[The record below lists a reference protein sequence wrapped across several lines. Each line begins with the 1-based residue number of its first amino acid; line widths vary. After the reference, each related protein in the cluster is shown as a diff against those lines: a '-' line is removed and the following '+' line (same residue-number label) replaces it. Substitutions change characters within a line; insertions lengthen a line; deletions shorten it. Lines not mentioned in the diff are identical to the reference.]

1 MNALHPRPLN
11 NSAVRYVQALRKL
24 AHANQA
30 SCGDMIE
37 VINMLRCGDLT
48 HVDEG
53 SDAASRADRAE
64 IVDAPDLLD
73 GDTIVMHYT
82 HGSVAPDDFS
92 ATLSAIRIGDLWLT
106 REQAIAMLGQEHV
119 ERIDNIA
126 TRERDEDQ

>member
-1 MNALHPRPLN
+1 MTNAALYIRK
-11 NSAVRYVQALRKL
+11 LRKL
-24 AHANQA
+24 PHANQA
-30 SCGDMIE
+30 SCGDVIE

-53 SDAASRADRAE
+53 SDAASRADS
-64 IVDAPDLLD
+64 VDVIDATDLLD
-73 GDTIVMHYT
+73 GDSIVMHYT
-82 HGSVAPDDFS
+82 HGAAPDDFS

-106 REQAIAMLGQEHV
+106 REQAIAMLGQERV

>member
-1 MNALHPRPLN
+1 MTNAALYIRK
-11 NSAVRYVQALRKL
+11 LRKL
-24 AHANQA
+24 PHANQT

-37 VINMLRCGDLT
+37 IINMLRAGDLT

-53 SDAASRADRAE
+53 SEAASRADRAE

-82 HGSVAPDDFS
+82 HGAAPDDFS

-106 REQAIAMLGQEHV
+106 RDQAVAMLGQEHV

-126 TRERDEDQ
+126 TREMEENQ